1 MALPVPAK
9 PARRDRLPVAQQTGK
24 RRAAVALFLPQFT
37 SFPAGQQI
45 GGPALGRSDIALF
58 AGAVQAGEQR
68 QVNGKKAFRH
78 LPSLPAL
85 EGRDV
90 RHPAGFHSPL
100 QPGLEWAVEAGW
112 VPDVAAFERWQ
123 RRQMTEGFF
132 TVDLP
137 LFARLYR
144 ACEQGDIAAA
154 QRWTAYLLACR
165 ETRELRE
172 EERNR
177 GAAFARLLS
186 DWQPVPA
193 SWLCWHRERHGGG
206 QSGCQS
212 LSRRA
217 NAAPRLRSSSR
228 SSRVSRQASR

>member
-1 MALPVPAK
+1 MSTAEQRLRLMQLASSNLPVGGYSWS
-9 PARRDRLPVAQQTGK
+9 QG
-24 RRAAVALFLPQFT
+24 
-37 SFPAGQQI
+37 AGV
-45 GGPALGRSDIALF
+45 GCG
-58 AGAVQAGEQR
+58 
-68 QVNGKKAFRH
+68 
-78 LPSLPAL
+78 
-85 EGRDV
+85 
-90 RHPAGFHSPL
+90 
-100 QPGLEWAVEAGW
+100 AGW

-186 DWQPVPA
+186 DWQPDCPPPWRSCASKASSPGWPGSACAGVSPCPRWPLSLGYSWIESAVMAGVKLVPLRPA
-193 SWLCWHRERHGGG
+193 GRPAADFT
-206 QSGCQS
+206 S
-212 LSRRA
+212 LVTTTRPRCPARWPRRTA
-217 NAAPRLRSSSR
+217 ISDRPPRSPPSPLPGMKPNTLDYSVPRRSHELL
-228 SSRVSRQASR
+228 

>member
-1 MALPVPAK
+1 MLIMTTTLTATSMSTAEQRLRLMQLASSNLPV
-9 PARRDRLPVAQQTGK
+9 
-24 RRAAVALFLPQFT
+24 
-37 SFPAGQQI
+37 
-45 GGPALGRSDIALF
+45 GGYSWS
-58 AGAVQAGEQR
+58 Q
-68 QVNGKKAFRH
+68 
-78 LPSLPAL
+78 
-85 EGRDV
+85 
-90 RHPAGFHSPL
+90 
-100 QPGLEWAVEAGW
+100 GLEWAVEAGW

-177 GAAFARLLS
+177 GAGVCPSAERLAAGLS
-186 DWQPVPA
+186 AAVALPVPA
-193 SWLCWHRERHGGG
+193 KPARRDGLA
-206 QSGCQS
+206 
-212 LSRRA
+212 RRA
-217 NAAPRLRSSSR
+217 LAYRPARDGPQPGL
-228 SSRVSRQASR
+228 

>member
-1 MALPVPAK
+1 MLIMTTTLTATSMSTAEQRLRLMQLASSNLPVGVTAGPGAGVGCGS
-9 PARRDRLPVAQQTGK
+9 RL
-24 RRAAVALFLPQFT
+24 
-37 SFPAGQQI
+37 
-45 GGPALGRSDIALF
+45 
-58 AGAVQAGEQR
+58 
-68 QVNGKKAFRH
+68 
-78 LPSLPAL
+78 
-85 EGRDV
+85 
-90 RHPAGFHSPL
+90 
-100 QPGLEWAVEAGW
+100 GL
-112 VPDVAAFERWQ
+112 DVAAFERWQ

-186 DWQPVPA
+186 DWQPDCPPPWRSCA
-193 SWLCWHRERHGGG
+193 SKASSPGWPGSACAGVSPCPRWPSAWL
-206 QSGCQS
+206 
-212 LSRRA
+212 
-217 NAAPRLRSSSR
+217 
-228 SSRVSRQASR
+228 